1 MLISHIHEL
10 RVYPNRTIKNLP
22 TITTSPA
29 IREAWSQK
37 LINWELLKSIYGDVE
52 QEKQFSAESWASKQS
67 SKRAENVKSLTG
79 ESAAAAKQLYQA
91 KLLIKIPIYERS
103 SPLLVS
109 SEEEKESL
117 EIRNGRLEVKSSQT
131 D

>member
-1 MLISHIHEL
+1 
-10 RVYPNRTIKNLP
+10 
-22 TITTSPA
+22 
-29 IREAWSQK
+29 
-37 LINWELLKSIYGDVE
+37 
-52 QEKQFSAESWASKQS
+52 
-67 SKRAENVKSLTG
+67 VKSLTG